1 MIYIAYGSNMNT
13 DQMAHRCPEAKL
25 LGTGRLLGYRLSFYV
40 HATVERS
47 RAKGAY
53 VPVAV
58 WEITQADEE
67 RLDRYEGFPN
77 YYTKEDRL
85 IQMDDGTTLDGMVY
99 IMKLKRG
106 GLPTGQYYHGILS
119 AYRELGLHVEVEKVL
134 YPSVRRAI
142 AQEGRVASQ

>member
-13 DQMAHRCPEAKL
+13 DQMAHRCPDAKL
-25 LGTGRLLGYRLSFYV
+25 LGTGKLLGYRLSFYV

-47 RAKGAY
+47 RTKGSY

-77 YYTKEDRL
+77 YYTKEERP
-85 IQMDDGTTLDGMVY
+85 IQMIKGTRVKGIVY
-99 IMKLKRG
+99 IMKLKRC

-119 AYRELGLHVEVEKVL
+119 AYHELGLHAEIEKVL
-134 YPSVRRAI
+134 NPSVRRALP
-142 AQEGRVASQ
+142 RDNSTSRR

>member
-13 DQMAHRCPEAKL
+13 DQMAHRCPDAKL

-58 WEITQADEE
+58 WEISQADED

-77 YYTKEDRL
+77 YYTKEERPV
-85 IQMDDGTTLDGMVY
+85 QMDDGAVIKGMVY
-99 IMKLKRG
+99 IMSLKRS
-106 GLPTGQYYHGILS
+106 GLLTGQYYHGIRS
-119 AYRELGLHVEVEKVL
+119 AYLELGLHAEVEKVL
-134 YPSVRRAI
+134 NSSVRRAI
-142 AQEGRVASQ
+142 ARKGRVAGQ